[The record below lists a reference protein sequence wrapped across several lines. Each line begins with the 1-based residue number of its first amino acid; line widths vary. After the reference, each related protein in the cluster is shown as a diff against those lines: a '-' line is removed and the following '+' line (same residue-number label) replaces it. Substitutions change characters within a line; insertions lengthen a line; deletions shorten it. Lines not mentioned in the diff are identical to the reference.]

1 MVMIR
6 TTTKS
11 IMMNITKTNSIF
23 PADTMPS
30 YTKVK
35 AGSGGDVVV
44 VVVVVVIVMMMT
56 MVLKCSMMIVHPSC
70 RHHAVYMQLKA
81 GSGVGVFGGGGG
93 GGGGGGDSD
102 DDDDDTEV

>member
-11 IMMNITKTNSIF
+11 IMTNITKTNSIF

-35 AGSGGDVVV
+35 AGSGGD
-44 VVVVVVIVMMMT
+44 
-56 MVLKCSMMIVHPSC
+56 
-70 RHHAVYMQLKA
+70 
-81 GSGVGVFGGGGG
+81 GG

-102 DDDDDTEV
+102 DDDDATEV